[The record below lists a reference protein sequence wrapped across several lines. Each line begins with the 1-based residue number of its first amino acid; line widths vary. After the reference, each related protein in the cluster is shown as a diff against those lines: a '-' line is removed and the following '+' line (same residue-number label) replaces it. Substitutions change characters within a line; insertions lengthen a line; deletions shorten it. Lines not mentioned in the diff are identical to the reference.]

1 MLQRPHRDDGAGP
14 SLAARVWPS
23 GLPRPR
29 RGFLARHPEWP
40 VVATLAGWP
49 VWWALGIAAH
59 MFVIMA
65 IPMVRRM
72 YKWRAERG
80 KRSIKLPPGFGLWL
94 LFLVVMIAGA
104 ATLSQTAPGTV
115 PSSVFDRWISW
126 LVRGT
131 DYVAITIL
139 LVYVGNLTQR
149 EITQRR
155 LAWLLGLVGI
165 YSVVGGVAAI
175 FAPHL
180 QFTSP
185 LEVLVPQSLQNAGP
199 LGSLRPS
206 LAEVQNLL
214 GYAEGRPSAPYT
226 YTNMWG
232 NCTAILLPWL
242 LVSWWSY
249 GTRKQRIA
257 CATIMVIALAPVI
270 YSLDRGLWLGIGCA
284 ILYLGVRFAAR
295 GRIAILG
302 ALCGLIALAA
312 VLIVATPMGTLIGT
326 RFQHQKSN
334 DVRSSLSTAAT
345 KAALASPLIG
355 FGDTRHIQGSTQ
367 SIAIGKTSNC
377 PKCGSQ
383 SIGGNGQ
390 LWLLFMASGYLGAF
404 FYIAFFAFGIWTFRR
419 DRTPIGLA
427 GVLVLLLVYVFM
439 IAYVEVG
446 PPLAFTFIAY
456 ALLWRNQ
463 MLRQSGE
470 EAAAVSGTMT
480 DGDGRRHAV
489 TVGTPA

>member
-1 MLQRPHRDDGAGP
+1 
-14 SLAARVWPS
+14 
-23 GLPRPR
+23 
-29 RGFLARHPEWP
+29 
-40 VVATLAGWP
+40 
-49 VWWALGIAAH
+49 
-59 MFVIMA
+59 
-65 IPMVRRM
+65 
-72 YKWRAERG
+72 
-80 KRSIKLPPGFGLWL
+80 
-94 LFLVVMIAGA
+94 
-104 ATLSQTAPGTV
+104 
-115 PSSVFDRWISW
+115 
-126 LVRGT
+126 
-131 DYVAITIL
+131 
-139 LVYVGNLTQR
+139 
-149 EITQRR
+149 
-155 LAWLLGLVGI
+155 
-165 YSVVGGVAAI
+165 
-175 FAPHL
+175 
-180 QFTSP
+180 
-185 LEVLVPQSLQNAGP
+185 
-199 LGSLRPS
+199 
-206 LAEVQNLL
+206 
-214 GYAEGRPSAPYT
+214 
-226 YTNMWG
+226 
-232 NCTAILLPWL
+232 
-242 LVSWWSY
+242 
-249 GTRKQRIA
+249 
-257 CATIMVIALAPVI
+257 MVIALAPVI

-284 ILYLGVRFAAR
+284 ILYLAVRFAAR